1 MIDLSLR
8 LKAVADLV
16 RRDSYLAD
24 IGCDHGFLP
33 VYLLQCGKIKGAVA
47 SDINKGPL
55 ERCRALVEQYDL
67 SAQIQCVLSDGL
79 SKIRFSELQ
88 DIAVCGMGGELIA
101 SILEQC
107 PYSKTP
113 GVHYI
118 FNPMTHP
125 EKLRAY
131 LCNNGYEIGSDLIV
145 RDGNHAYSVL
155 DAYYTGA
162 KKDYPPAYYFL
173 GNIRDFSDKNYFRSL
188 LHYLKNK
195 QKGGADYTQ
204 VIQEIEARL

>member
-107 PYSKTP
+107 PYSNT
-113 GVHYI
+113 
-118 FNPMTHP
+118 
-125 EKLRAY
+125 RCA
-131 LCNNGYEIGSDLIV
+131 
-145 RDGNHAYSVL
+145 
-155 DAYYTGA
+155 
-162 KKDYPPAYYFL
+162 
-173 GNIRDFSDKNYFRSL
+173 
-188 LHYLKNK
+188 LH
-195 QKGGADYTQ
+195 
-204 VIQEIEARL
+204 I